1 LRNEN
6 ALVGA
11 QTLTKATRLR
21 IKLVTT
27 RFIKGIYSMPNFPIN
42 ISVGVALVA
51 ASVFSFSVDSI
62 NDKYG
67 WLYLLAAL
75 GVTGLR
81 MFFNSQNDG

>member
-1 LRNEN
+1 
-6 ALVGA
+6 
-11 QTLTKATRLR
+11 
-21 IKLVTT
+21 
-27 RFIKGIYSMPNFPIN
+27 MPNFPIN